1 MHRIAYLA
9 FFLSGFAALLYQ
21 AVWQRILA
29 FFGGADTFSV
39 TITVAAF
46 MAGLGF
52 GSLAGGGLADRLAPR
67 ARLLAFAA
75 AELAVAL
82 FALAST
88 FVFYDVLY
96 HQLGALPL
104 SGLTIG
110 AILFAVLLW
119 PTFFMGMS
127 LPLLARA
134 LADERSPGERIAAL
148 YGWNTLGAACGSL
161 VTVWI
166 LLRAMDFDAAL
177 RIGAVLTLTC
187 AAAGAF
193 LAWRAAPRA
202 AGGAAGRAPSPI
214 DGDPPRSGASAGGS
228 AAAPLAGARTPA
240 VGSAISWRVW
250 LALFALSGF
259 VALSLEMLWFRMLG
273 VFIKASSFTFG
284 NLLAIYLGGVGLG
297 ALLGRRLAAKSRH
310 PGERYLLLQALV
322 PVAAVFAVVVLLHLI
337 GGDGWSVLRE
347 HVAGYEPVDV
357 GGAARAIDAWLAGG
371 APAPPDGAAL
381 RLGFLLYVVVP
392 LGVLGVPTV
401 MMGMAF
407 AYLQCEV
414 QTDVTRLGR
423 RVGWLQAA
431 NIVGSMLGAIVT
443 GLLALH
449 ALGTAGTLVALVV
462 LGLPFAMLYA
472 RSVLARSAPPRTG
485 ARLVAAT
492 TLALAVAALVSTPRA
507 GKLWARLHGASAA
520 EAIVHEDR
528 SGLAALVRRG
538 PDVIVFANGI
548 GQSSLPFG
556 GFDGIHTILGAL
568 PAMVHPAPASVVVIG
583 LGSGDTLFGAGG
595 RAETR
600 AIDSIEIVA
609 PAFSVLHELD
619 DRAGDAGLRALLR
632 EPRVRHHFTD
642 GRAFLARSNERYDI
656 IEADALRPNS
666 AYAGNLYSTEYFTL
680 LRERLKPGGIAVTW
694 AASPRVRDTFV
705 AVFPHVVH
713 APGILL
719 GSTSPIPFDAKVV
732 RERLR
737 DPFTRDYYAAGG
749 VDIARLMEPY
759 LVARE
764 AFGPESDRSRL
775 GAPNRDLFPMD
786 EFMIP
791 YGAGR
796 GRSVP

>member
-21 AVWQRILA
+21 TVWQRILA

-39 TITVAAF
+39 TVTVAAF

-52 GSLAGGGLADRLAPR
+52 GSLAGGSLADRLAQR

-88 FVFYDVLY
+88 FVFHDVLY

-104 SGLTIG
+104 SGLAIG

-134 LADERSPGERIAAL
+134 LADARAPGERIAAL
-148 YGWNTLGAACGSL
+148 YGWNTLGAAFGSL
-161 VTVWI
+161 VTVWV

-177 RIGAVLTLTC
+177 RIGAVLTLAC
-187 AAAGAF
+187 VVAGAF
-193 LAWRAAPRA
+193 LAWQVVPEARGRAAADAPPETLVDDEKATTA
-202 AGGAAGRAPSPI
+202 ALPAAVRAP
-214 DGDPPRSGASAGGS
+214 G
-228 AAAPLAGARTPA
+228 T
-240 VGSAISWRVW
+240 GSAISWRLW
-250 LALFALSGF
+250 LVLFALSGF
-259 VALSLEMLWFRMLG
+259 VALSLEIVWFRVLG

-284 NLLAIYLGGVGLG
+284 NLLAIYLGGVGFG
-297 ALLGRRLAAKSRH
+297 ALLGRRLAAASRR
-310 PGERYLLLQALV
+310 PGERYLLLQALI
-322 PVAAVFAVVVLLHLI
+322 PVAAVFAVVLLVRLVS
-337 GGDGWSVLRE
+337 GQGWSVLRE
-347 HVAGYEPVDV
+347 HVGGYEPVDV
-357 GGAARAIDAWLAGG
+357 GGAARAVDAWLAGSVP
-371 APAPPDGAAL
+371 APADGAAL
-381 RLGFLLYVVVP
+381 RLGFLLYAVVP
-392 LGVLGVPTV
+392 LVVLGVPTV
-401 MMGMAF
+401 LMGVAF

-414 QTDVTRLGR
+414 QTDLARLGR

-449 ALGTAGTLVALVV
+449 WLGTAGTLAALVV
-462 LGLPFAMLYA
+462 LGVPFAVLYA
-472 RSVLARSAPPRTG
+472 RCVLASSTPRGTG
-485 ARLVAAT
+485 ARIAAAGTLALLVAA
-492 TLALAVAALVSTPRA
+492 LLSMPRA
-507 GKLWARLHGASAA
+507 TKLWARLHGASATDT
-520 EAIVHEDR
+520 IVEEDR

-568 PAMVHPAPASVVVIG
+568 PAMVHPAPGSAVVIG
-583 LGSGDTLFGAGG
+583 LGSGDTLFGVGG

-600 AIDSIEIVA
+600 TIDGIEIVA
-609 PAFSVLHELD
+609 PALEVLRELD
-619 DRAGDAGLRALLR
+619 RRDGDAGLRALLR

-642 GRAFLARSNERYDI
+642 GRAFLARSTERYDI

-666 AYAGNLYSTEYFTL
+666 AYAGNLYSTEYFDL
-680 LRERLKPGGIAVTW
+680 LRERLNPGGIAVSW
-694 AASPRVRDTFV
+694 AASDRVRDTFV

-719 GSTSPIPFDAKVV
+719 GSESPIPFDAETI
-732 RERLR
+732 RRRLR
-737 DPFTRDYYAAGG
+737 EPFTRDYYARAGI
-749 VDIARLMEPY
+749 DIAALMEPY
-759 LVARE
+759 LGARE
-764 AFGPESDRSRL
+764 VWHPESDRSRL

-791 YGAGR
+791 YGAR
-796 GRSVP
+796 